1 MKATVL
7 NFSMQQRK
15 KSKGLTLIEL
25 LIALTLGMG
34 ILIALSSVYI
44 AAKQSFRFQD
54 STGRMQEDASYAL
67 ELMSKELRMTGFS
80 GCVGVETIVQSTP
93 TVSTITYPAL
103 TWDEITPS
111 GIAGLNPLATLFPTD
126 TNITSRAY
134 APHNIFRGFDSGQSS
149 MFSGTAS
156 TPDFVSASS
165 IFFAG
170 GFAESA
176 ALSSAMLTTTSAISA
191 STNTF
196 GWSGKNLL
204 FIISD
209 CVDANLFK
217 GAVTTA
223 GGTLTI
229 AHGTSDGNTMNGFRN
244 DKIYGTDAT
253 LVKAQ
258 WVYYY
263 LATRSGATTPSL
275 YRLNFDGE
283 SRRNSEEIIANVEG
297 MAIHYGEASS
307 ASPLVV
313 ANWRTTAASVTD
325 WNRVVA
331 VRVGLMMVSGQT
343 DSNADVVPTS
353 TTLLGSSYT
362 IPTSNSSR
370 VRNEFSTTIVLRNRV
385 APR

>member
-1 MKATVL
+1 MKAKVL
-7 NFSMQQRK
+7 NVSMQQRK

-67 ELMSKELRMTGFS
+67 ELMSREIRMTGFS
-80 GCVGVETIVQSTP
+80 GCVGVETVVTTTP
-93 TVSTITYPAL
+93 TTSTITYPAL
-103 TWDEITPS
+103 IWNESSPS

-126 TNITSRAY
+126 TGITSRPY
-134 APHNIFRGFDSGQSS
+134 APPNIFRGFDSGQSS

-170 GFAESA
+170 GLAESA
-176 ALSSAMLTTTSAISA
+176 ALSSAMSTTTSVINANT
-191 STNTF
+191 STT
-196 GWSGKNLL
+196 GWGGKNLL
-204 FIISD
+204 LIISD
-209 CVDANLFK
+209 CVDSNLFR
-217 GAVTTA
+217 GAVTVV
-223 GGTLTI
+223 GGSMSI
-229 AHGTSDGNTMNGFRN
+229 AHATTDGNTSSGFRN

-258 WVYYY
+258 WIYYY
-263 LATRSGATTPSL
+263 IATRSGATAPSL

-283 SRRNSEEIIANVEG
+283 SRGSSEEIIANVEG
-297 MAIHYGEASS
+297 MAIHYGEATS

-325 WNRVVA
+325 WSRVVA

-353 TTLLGSSYT
+353 TTLLGASYT
-362 IPTSNSSR
+362 IPTSNSAR